1 MRWLFVTFLAMAG
14 VAVHGESIDA
24 VLERSQQ
31 VRADAHPVVDEAAP
45 CVERIR
51 KSFET
56 VLRGAGSVPPVE
68 LMVVSGAPL
77 AETLQG
83 RIIMG
88 DQSLADVGESDRMFV
103 LAHELGHVALKHWPQ
118 MRNLYQ
124 AYIPGEVV
132 QSHTDAVASLLG
144 YDASALAHKQELE
157 ADLFAMRTLRKLGH
171 PTEESVQALMQQGV
185 HGDTATHPGT
195 MKRVRSLRLAA
206 VQESPTAGH

>member
-1 MRWLFVTFLAMAG
+1 MRWLFVTFMAMAG

-31 VRADAHPVVDEAAP
+31 VRADAHPVVDQASPSVA
-45 CVERIR
+45 RIR

-56 VLRGAGSVPPVE
+56 VLRGAGSVPSVE
-68 LMVVSGAPL
+68 LKVVSGAPL

-83 RIIMG
+83 RIILV
-88 DQSLADVGESDRMFV
+88 DQSLAEAGEGERMFV

-132 QSHTDAVASLLG
+132 QSHTDKVASLLG
-144 YDASALAHKQELE
+144 YDASALAYKQEFE
-157 ADLFAMRTLRKLGH
+157 ADLFAMRTLRKLGR
-171 PTEESVQALMQQGV
+171 PPEESVQALMQEGV

-195 MKRVRSLRLAA
+195 MKRVRSLRHAA
-206 VQESPTAGH
+206 IEDNAGAR

>member
-31 VRADAHPVVDEAAP
+31 VRADAHPRVDEAAP
-45 CVERIR
+45 SAVRIR
-51 KSFET
+51 KSFEM
-56 VLRGAGSVPPVE
+56 VLRGAGSIPSVE
-68 LMVVSGAPL
+68 LKVVSGAPL

-83 RIIMG
+83 RIIMV
-88 DQSLADVGESDRMFV
+88 DQSLADADEGERMFV

-157 ADLFAMRTLRKLGH
+157 ADLFAMRTLRKLGR
-171 PTEESVQALMQQGV
+171 PPEESVRALMHEGV
-185 HGDTATHPGT
+185 RGDTPTHPGT
-195 MKRVRSLRLAA
+195 MKRVRSLRHAA
-206 VQESPTAGH
+206 IADSAGAH